1 MLVPTSA
8 ALAMVE
14 TRAAHAGCT
23 MDVECKGVRICES
36 GRCVFPAA
44 EAGRQGPST
53 AASAGTA
60 ATSAVSAMG
69 PPQSTATPPSPAPAT
84 AAAPEGAA
92 WGPRPVAPS
101 APRGGPTSR
110 GFLVEVGGFG
120 FQIDDGRSEAFGGGL
135 EAGVPLS
142 RRLAIAAWLEG
153 SGQRQPGTL
162 YGGTYRLFDVGLGL
176 TVGRT
181 VGPILADVSVLPEL
195 TWGTVEEGAQSP
207 MPPGHHLWGA
217 AVGAR
222 LRMGP
227 VLRAWCPFIFV
238 AGSYAV
244 WAESYAAYYI
254 HVFNGT
260 LSLPP
265 WNLSLGLGLAYRFGT
280 ASLD

>member
-44 EAGRQGPST
+44 EAGRQGPSR

-92 WGPRPVAPS
+92 WDPRPVAPS

-120 FQIDDGRSEAFGGGL
+120 FRIDDGSSGAFGGGL
-135 EAGVPLS
+135 EAGIPLS
-142 RRLAIAAWLEG
+142 RWLAIAAWLEG
-153 SGQRQPGTL
+153 SGQRESRSL
-162 YGGTYRLFDVGLGL
+162 YGAYRLFDVGLGL

-195 TWGTVEEGAQSP
+195 TWGTVEEGTLSP
-207 MPPGHHLWGA
+207 MPSEHHLWGA
-217 AVGAR
+217 ALGAR
-222 LRMGP
+222 LRIGLP
-227 VLRAWCPFIFV
+227 LRAWCPFIFV
-238 AGSYAV
+238 ADSYAV
-244 WAESYAAYYI
+244 WAESYTVNYTY
-254 HVFNGT
+254 VFYGT
-260 LSLPP
+260 LKLPP
-265 WNLSLGLGLAYRFGT
+265 GNLSLGLGLAYRFGT
-280 ASLD
+280 PTLE